1 MAEAAATGAAAEPGI
16 DVRLLQA
23 TAAGPG
29 DVLAADGYRLGRTPA
44 ALSLLFKKT
53 APALVNSAFDAL
65 CDGRQHPGQLKLNP
79 DASIF
84 DIDESARRLS
94 CQTHS
99 KVEAV
104 AGPHAPF
111 NGD

>member
-1 MAEAAATGAAAEPGI
+1 MILAKQNTCYL
-16 DVRLLQA
+16 VR
-23 TAAGPG
+23 GC
-29 DVLAADGYRLGRTPA
+29 TPA

-53 APALVNSAFDAL
+53 APALVNGTSDAL
-65 CDGRQHPGQLKLNP
+65 CDGRQNPGELKLNP

-94 CQTHS
+94 RQTHS

-104 AGPHAPF
+104 TGPHSPF
-111 NGD
+111 DGD